1 MNKITGAFIAALALS
16 ACGNGNPF
24 TEDTTDNGG
33 DTGTDTGT
41 DTGIDGDGRP
51 PGTSSPTPDTSIFR
65 REGTS
70 TEDAYIGNGYAT
82 EIS

>member
-24 TEDTTDNGG
+24 TEETTDTGA
-33 DTGTDTGT
+33 DTGTDTGS
-41 DTGIDGDGRP
+41 GIDGDGRP
-51 PGTSSPTPDTSIFR
+51 PGTASPSATVAIFR

-70 TEDAYIGNGYAT
+70 TEEAYRG
-82 EIS
+82 